1 MLFIFPAGEY
11 DFEGIASRLW
21 REQVSE
27 FFQHEV
33 TQGIAAIRFNRPEKM
48 NAFNYEMW
56 LEFKKLI
63 DGFAKNK
70 DAKALFLF
78 STNPKFFST
87 GADMDEF
94 ERKSGDKKWRAKN
107 FKAIRGAMDALMN
120 FPKPTVAGVSGLCLG
135 GGLAIAVA
143 CDIRYGEISS
153 KFSLPPAKIGLVY
166 PFPEVKRLVEL
177 IGHSQAAEL
186 LFTTRNIDAKVARAM
201 GLITKVF
208 VFDEYEK
215 QLNLLAG
222 QMSVLPPSSLIG
234 LKQMLIRV
242 AAGQQ
247 KDTKETEALFLNSY
261 DSDHFKNTMK
271 MLRRKSQQIKVNQA
285 GAKAPDKTDG
295 KTKTITTKIKPKP
308 GVKSK
313 ALPAKAI
320 PKPEKKSKA
329 PKKSPKKPPKKSA
342 AKAKSKAKTKAKKS

>member
-1 MLFIFPAGEY
+1 M
-11 DFEGIASRLW
+11 
-21 REQVSE
+21 SE

-78 STNPKFFST
+78 STNPRFFST

-94 ERKSGDKKWRAKN
+94 ERKSGDKKWRAAN
-107 FKAIRGAMDALMN
+107 FKAIRGAMDALIN

-135 GGLAIAVA
+135 GGLAIAAA
-143 CDIRYGEISS
+143 CDIRYGEVSA

-222 QMSVLPPSSLIG
+222 QISVLPPSSLIG

-261 DSDHFKNTMK
+261 DSDHFQKTMK
-271 MLRRKSQQIKVNQA
+271 MLRRKSEQIKVNQA
-285 GAKAPDKTDG
+285 GEKAPDKTDG
-295 KTKTITTKIKPKP
+295 KAKTITTKIKPRP
-308 GVKSK
+308 GVKPKSTP
-313 ALPAKAI
+313 ARAKAI
-320 PKPEKKSKA
+320 PKPEKKSTAKAKAIPKPETKSKA
-329 PKKSPKKPPKKSA
+329 PQKSPKKSA
-342 AKAKSKAKTKAKKS
+342 AKAKSKAKAKKS

>member
-1 MLFIFPAGEY
+1 M
-11 DFEGIASRLW
+11 
-21 REQVSE
+21 SE
-27 FFQHEV
+27 FFQHKI

-78 STNPKFFST
+78 STNPKFFSA

-94 ERKSGDKKWRAKN
+94 ERKSGDKKWRAAN

-143 CDIRYGEISS
+143 CDIRYGEVSS

-177 IGHSQAAEL
+177 IGHSQTAEL
-186 LFTTRNIDAKVARAM
+186 LFTTRSIDAKVARAM

-222 QMSVLPPSSLIG
+222 HMSVLPLSSLIG

-242 AAGQQ
+242 AAGQH
-247 KDTKETEALFLNSY
+247 KDTKETEALFLNAY
-261 DSDHFKNTMK
+261 DSDHFKTTMK
-271 MLRRKSQQIKVNQA
+271 MLRKKSDQIKKNKAVGKA
-285 GAKAPDKTDG
+285 GDKSAV
-295 KTKTITTKIKPKP
+295 KTTTTITTKIKPKP
-308 GVKSK
+308 GAK
-313 ALPAKAI
+313 AKAI
-320 PKPEKKSKA
+320 PKPEKKSAAKAKAIPKLKTKSKA